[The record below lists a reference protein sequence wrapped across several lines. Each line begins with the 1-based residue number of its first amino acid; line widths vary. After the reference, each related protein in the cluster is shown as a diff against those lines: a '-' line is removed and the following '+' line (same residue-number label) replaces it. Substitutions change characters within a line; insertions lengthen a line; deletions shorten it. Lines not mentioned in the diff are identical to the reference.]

1 MNRRAGPPCAARRK
15 GVRLRHIAC
24 LWWTGA
30 ALVITPAIATP
41 TFAEVRAAHRPSDV
55 TLQDRHGTP
64 VQTLRVDASVR
75 RLAWVPMQDLSP
87 ALVSAIVLGEDQ
99 RFWQHSGVDW
109 QAVAS
114 SAWANALNTRTRGAS
129 TLTMQLAGLLDEGLA
144 RPAQGRSMVQK
155 LDQAYTATRLERQW
169 TKSEILE
176 AYLNAVPLRGE
187 LVGIN
192 ALTQTLFNKHPSG
205 LDAHEAAITAALV
218 RAPNA
223 APTRVA
229 ERACAVLR
237 LQQSS
242 CSGLQGLTE
251 SALARRGSMPLGE
264 QLAPHFA
271 RQALRAD
278 GALAQRQARAVR
290 TTLDAPLQRVAL
302 AALRQQLAEL
312 RGRNV
317 EDGAVVVLDNA
328 SGEVLAWVGSSGS
341 AFSDAPEVDG
351 VLARRQPGSTLK
363 PFVYQLAFEQRLIT
377 PATLLDDSP
386 TQLATAAGLYLP
398 QNYDRNFRG
407 WVSARTA
414 LGASLNVPAVRVAT
428 LLPPG
433 ALHQRLND
441 LGLAL
446 PQSAGYYGH
455 ALALGGAEVTLLA
468 LSNAYR
474 ALANGGVWSAPLV
487 VSDVATGA
495 GTGAAAPAPPAAR
508 SPGSARAAPG
518 AAAGASRRVAGAAA
532 AHLVTDILAD
542 NNARAV
548 TFGLHSA
555 LASHGFAA
563 VKTGTSKDLRDNWCL
578 GYTDR
583 YTVGVWV
590 GNASGAPMHGVS
602 GVSGAAPVWRA
613 VVQHLHAG
621 QPASAPAPAVGA
633 VARRVAL
640 QGAAEPARQEWFLE
654 GTEPASQ
661 RHAGVAART
670 RGRDAA
676 GGNNRGG
683 ADSGADSGAAAR
695 IDAGANVR
703 VADRADAGADAGAG
717 AGTDAGA
724 DAYAKVPDR
733 HRFGITSPRDG
744 SVFALDP
751 DMPLAVQR
759 VTFEGEAGI
768 WLVNGRRVGQGRVV
782 RWLPVPGRHQI
793 SLIDVSGRV
802 IQRVGVEV
810 RGLLLAR
817 PPVP

>member
-1 MNRRAGPPCAARRK
+1 MNQRAGPPCTARGK

-24 LWWTGA
+24 LWWTA
-30 ALVITPAIATP
+30 TALVTAPASATP
-41 TFAEVRAAHRPSDV
+41 TFAEVRAAHRASDV

-75 RLAWVPMQDLSP
+75 RLAWVPLQDLSP

-237 LQQSS
+237 LQQTS
-242 CSGLQGLTE
+242 CSGLQGLAE
-251 SALARRGSMPLGE
+251 SALARRGGMPLGE
-264 QLAPHFA
+264 QLVPHFA

-278 GALAQRQARAVR
+278 GALAQRHAPAVR

-328 SGEVLAWVGSSGS
+328 SGEVRAWVGSSGS

-446 PQSAGYYGH
+446 PQAAGYYGH
-455 ALALGGAEVTLLA
+455 ALALGGADVTLLA
-468 LSNAYR
+468 LTNAYR
-474 ALANGGVWSAPLV
+474 ALANGGVWSAPV
-487 VSDVATGA
+487 VVWGVATGV
-495 GTGAAAPAPPAAR
+495 AASAPAPAWAAM
-508 SPGSARAAPG
+508 SAAGSAM
-518 AAAGASRRVAGAAA
+518 AAAGTAAAGPSRRVAGAAA

-633 VARRVAL
+633 VSRRVAL

-661 RHAGVAART
+661 RHAAVAARK

-676 GGNNRGG
+676 GGNSRGG
-683 ADSGADSGAAAR
+683 ADPGAAAR
-695 IDAGANVR
+695 IDAGADVR
-703 VADRADAGADAGAG
+703 AADRADAGADA
-717 AGTDAGA
+717 
-724 DAYAKVPDR
+724 YAKGPDR
-733 HRFGITSPRDG
+733 HRFGIASPRDG

-751 DMPLAVQR
+751 DMPPAVQR

-793 SLIDVSGRV
+793 SLVDVSGRV